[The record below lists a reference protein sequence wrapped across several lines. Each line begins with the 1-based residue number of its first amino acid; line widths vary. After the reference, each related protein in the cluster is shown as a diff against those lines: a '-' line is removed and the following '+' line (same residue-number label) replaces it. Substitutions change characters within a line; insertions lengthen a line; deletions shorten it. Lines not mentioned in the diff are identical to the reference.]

1 MSRWQRTSN
10 FDMGITDRIIHL
22 IIAICLLLMVYNQYR
37 YVRADWC
44 SYEVEK
50 LMFTIDDIAE
60 ALNVK

>member
-1 MSRWQRTSN
+1 VSRWQRTSN

-22 IIAICLLLMVYNQYR
+22 VIAICLLLMVYNQYR
-37 YVRADWC
+37 YVKSDWC

-60 ALNVK
+60 ELNVK

>member
-1 MSRWQRTSN
+1 MKNHLGGNMKT
-10 FDMGITDRIIHL
+10 TDRIIHF

-37 YVRADWC
+37 YVKSDWC

-60 ALNVK
+60 ELNVN